1 MIKYSR
7 LLIFLTAFSV
17 LLPVLFSACN
27 EPASPSTPS
36 NSTPPTAN
44 SLYDRG
50 LYLMAANKFEDAIPV
65 FEQSLALNADN
76 SEAWD
81 SKGYCLYELGRY
93 EESLQSIDKAL
104 QIEPGSAV
112 FLNNK
117 GLTLFALNRYSEALK
132 SYEAAIAAYPSY
144 REAMY
149 GKCQCLE
156 KLGRASEAQ
165 ACNQAL
171 ADLSEF
177 KNLEKPLIER

>member
-1 MIKYSR
+1 MTKIRKFMF
-7 LLIFLTAFSV
+7 FLVACSAV
-17 LLPVLFSACN
+17 LPVVFTACN
-27 EPASPSTPS
+27 EPANPSTTA
-36 NSTPPTAN
+36 NSTPLKAN
-44 SLYDRG
+44 ALYDRG

-81 SKGYCLYELGRY
+81 SRGYCLYELGRY

-104 QIEPGSAV
+104 QIEPDSAV

-117 GLTLFALNRYSEALK
+117 GHTLSALKRYNEALK
-132 SYEAAIAAYPSY
+132 SYEAAIAVYPSY

-156 KLGRASEAQ
+156 KLGRTSEAQ

>member
-1 MIKYSR
+1 MTKFR
-7 LLIFLTAFSV
+7 GFMVFLVACSV
-17 LLPVLFSACN
+17 LLPVLFTACN
-27 EPASPSTPS
+27 EPASPSTPA

-44 SLYDRG
+44 ALYDRG

-104 QIEPGSAV
+104 QIEPDSAV

-117 GLTLFALNRYSEALK
+117 GLTLFALNRYDEAVK
-132 SYEAAIAAYPSY
+132 SYEASIEIYPSY

-156 KLGRASEAQ
+156 KLGRTGEAQ

-171 ADLSEF
+171 AGLSEF
-177 KNLEKPLIER
+177 KNLEKPLIEK

>member
-1 MIKYSR
+1 MTIIR
-7 LLIFLTAFSV
+7 GFVFFLVACSV
-17 LLPVLFSACN
+17 LIPVLFTACN
-27 EPASPSTPS
+27 EPANPSTPS
-36 NSTPPTAN
+36 SPTPLTAN
-44 SLYDRG
+44 ALYDRG

-104 QIEPGSAV
+104 QIEPDSAV

-117 GLTLFALNRYSEALK
+117 GLTLFALNRYNEALK

-156 KLGRASEAQ
+156 KLGRTGEAQ

-171 ADLSEF
+171 AGLSEF
-177 KNLEKPLIER
+177 KNLEKPLIEK

>member
-1 MIKYSR
+1 MMIS
-7 LLIFLTAFSV
+7 LAFFV
-17 LLPVLFSACN
+17 VFPVLFTACN
-27 EPASPSTPS
+27 EPAGPSTPA

-44 SLYDRG
+44 ALYDRG

-93 EESLQSIDKAL
+93 DESLQSIDKAL
-104 QIEPGSAV
+104 QIEPDSAV

-117 GLTLFALNRYSEALK
+117 GLTLFALNRYNEALK
-132 SYEAAIAAYPSY
+132 SYEAAIESYPSY

-156 KLGRASEAQ
+156 KLGRSGEAQ

-177 KNLEKPLIER
+177 KNLEKPLIEK